1 MGQTIHYSSIWTE
14 PITVNLQN
22 MTRFFEVN
30 YVNFNDVES
39 ESYITQQKK
48 A

>member
-22 MTRFFEVN
+22 MTRFFWSKLCK
-30 YVNFNDVES
+30 F
-39 ESYITQQKK
+39 
-48 A
+48 

>member
-22 MTRFFEVN
+22 MRWFFGSKLCE
-30 YVNFNDVES
+30 F
-39 ESYITQQKK
+39 
-48 A
+48 